1 MRLTRS
7 ASEYQCRF
15 AWAFSCALSCLTH
28 PLCRADGCGARV
40 RHFEDVDFQT
50 IAPRKRLEPQ
60 ALCREGARPDIT
72 QAVHGPDTPRYIP
85 AHPTLRRHAI
95 TIDLG
100 SDVPL
105 DGFTS
110 SFAVPVKH
118 DCDAISSSAKRDH
131 DMDDPE
137 GAPTVLNCCGIHDQE
152 RMDAMEMVLQTLCNN
167 EWISAA
173 AREATQDLDAQC
185 QHFPDFAGRVE
196 PSWGYL

>member
-1 MRLTRS
+1 VQTDVARAYDISKMSISKLLRPESVLNLKLYAARGHDLTS
-7 ASEYQCRF
+7 
-15 AWAFSCALSCLTH
+15 
-28 PLCRADGCGARV
+28 
-40 RHFEDVDFQT
+40 
-50 IAPRKRLEPQ
+50 RKRCMAQ
-60 ALCREGARPDIT
+60 N
-72 QAVHGPDTPRYIP
+72 TPRYIP